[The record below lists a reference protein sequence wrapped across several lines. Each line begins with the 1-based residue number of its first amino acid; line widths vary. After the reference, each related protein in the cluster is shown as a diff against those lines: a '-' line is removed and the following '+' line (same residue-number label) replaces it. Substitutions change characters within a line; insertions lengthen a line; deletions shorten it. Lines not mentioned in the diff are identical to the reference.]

1 MTITDATHALAAQAR
16 QKARV
21 DALSRRPD
29 GHARFIDLAA
39 RLEPGWV
46 EAVAVLQAVCAQMRP
61 GQAAPTLDTI
71 RVSASGEVSF
81 MTVAGADEATAVRG
95 VGRLLAEI
103 LPRGDCPLS
112 VIEASERASRTPA
125 AVSSAQA
132 FGAALTCLPHAHGPR
147 ELAQYVRAAE
157 AAARPV
163 TPNAAISF
171 TSTVRGAVR
180 ARLAR
185 LAPVLVAAVGIGA
198 GVTLGVLVAAKA
210 VGAPDAPTITLVD
223 DRR

>member
-81 MTVAGADEATAVRG
+81 MAVAGADEATAVRG

-163 TPNAAISF
+163 TPNAATSF

-180 ARLAR
+180 AR

-198 GVTLGVLVAAKA
+198 GVTLGALVAAKA
-210 VGAPDAPTITLVD
+210 IGAPDAPTITLVD

>member
-1 MTITDATHALAAQAR
+1 MTISDATHALAAQAR

-81 MTVAGADEATAVRG
+81 MAVAGADEATAVRG

-103 LPRGDCPLS
+103 LPRG
-112 VIEASERASRTPA
+112 I
-125 AVSSAQA
+125 
-132 FGAALTCLPHAHGPR
+132 
-147 ELAQYVRAAE
+147 
-157 AAARPV
+157 
-163 TPNAAISF
+163 
-171 TSTVRGAVR
+171 
-180 ARLAR
+180 
-185 LAPVLVAAVGIGA
+185 AP
-198 GVTLGVLVAAKA
+198 
-210 VGAPDAPTITLVD
+210 
-223 DRR
+223 

>member
-1 MTITDATHALAAQAR
+1 MCCR
-16 QKARV
+16 
-21 DALSRRPD
+21 
-29 GHARFIDLAA
+29 
-39 RLEPGWV
+39 
-46 EAVAVLQAVCAQMRP
+46 
-61 GQAAPTLDTI
+61 
-71 RVSASGEVSF
+71 
-81 MTVAGADEATAVRG
+81 ATAVRG

-147 ELAQYVRAAE
+147 ELAQYVRAA
-157 AAARPV
+157 A
-163 TPNAAISF
+163 F

-180 ARLAR
+180 AR

-198 GVTLGVLVAAKA
+198 GVTLGALVAAKA
-210 VGAPDAPTITLVD
+210 IGAPDAPTITLVD